1 MLAPSPATCWLSR
14 SRAQRSAVA
23 AAEVVGTAV
32 AAAEVVGAAVAAAEV
47 VGSRSRGSRSRG
59 HRSRSSRSRDV
70 LCLPWVHDEDDEL

>member
-32 AAAEVVGAAVAAAEV
+32 AAAEVVG
-47 VGSRSRGSRSRG
+47 GRSRG
-59 HRSRSSRSRDV
+59 SRSRDV